1 MGSYGIGISRLVGA
15 IIEAYHDDN
24 GIVWPKSISP
34 FHISLIN
41 LMVNNK
47 ECFLICEKLY
57 QDFLNKN
64 IEVLYDD
71 RDVSIGKKF
80 SDADILGFPIQII
93 IGPKNLKDNALEIKD
108 RKTGKVKKISP
119 EETINFVINQ
129 FSNII

>member
-15 IIEAYHDDN
+15 IIEAYHDEK

-41 LMVNNK
+41 LMANNK
-47 ECFLICEKLY
+47 ECSSICEKLY
-57 QDFLNKN
+57 QEFSNKN

-80 SDADILGFPIQII
+80 SDSDL
-93 IGPKNLKDNALEIKD
+93 
-108 RKTGKVKKISP
+108 
-119 EETINFVINQ
+119 
-129 FSNII
+129 